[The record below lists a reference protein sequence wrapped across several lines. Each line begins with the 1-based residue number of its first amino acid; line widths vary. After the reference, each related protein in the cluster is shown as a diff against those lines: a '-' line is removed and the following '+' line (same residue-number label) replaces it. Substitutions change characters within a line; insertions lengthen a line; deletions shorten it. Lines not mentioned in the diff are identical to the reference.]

1 MKRALLFLITLCLV
15 LNSFAISAFAAPADV
30 EFSMGEVKAM
40 IAELGQK
47 LNMASPE
54 DRARGFLL
62 ARTYISTDDG
72 IDTLI
77 EIVEN
82 DEFATNPVVGDMY
95 TVLGDISARKDQF
108 VFVLKFFKCFEPED
122 RIEVMDKFYARDT
135 EIFSASAKRD
145 IATIFEYFNEEEEIN
160 SIEEGNAV
168 TGEMIASLFA
178 IFDGEIMLTDASYGS
193 SDFKLKSMSNGFKN
207 KLNDLL
213 DEYSIGGKTYTA
225 KSFVEMLLK
234 DANRQYSSGIK
245 TKIKNVFKN
254 LGIYVPASDDTTSN
268 SGTNGNGTTT
278 VLPTPQYGTMT
289 PGKILSSSELLAQ
302 HQAVG
307 NKIEGFDDTAGH
319 WSYNDTTFLKHI
331 GILAGDAGTNN
342 YRPDWK
348 INREEMA
355 VLMLR
360 VLEIRDG
367 VDASSV
373 SHIRF
378 EDEGDIS
385 PWAVNAIAYLEPL
398 GILKGYPDGN
408 YMPKKEISREEAVAI
423 ISRVLDKKY
432 APTKAVTEF
441 EDHHHIG
448 EWAEEDVVYTA
459 SLNIVKGYTTGEFLP
474 KNNITRAEVATLIF
488 NMLCV
493 EGLLK

>member
-1 MKRALLFLITLCLV
+1 MKKALLFLLTVCLLV
-15 LNSFAISAFAAPADV
+15 NSFAVSVFAAPADV
-30 EFSMGEVKAM
+30 DFSMGEVKVM

-47 LNMASPE
+47 LNLASPE

-72 IDTLI
+72 IDALV
-77 EIVEN
+77 EIIEN

-95 TVLGDISARKDQF
+95 TVLGDISERKEQF

-135 EIFSASAKRD
+135 EVFSASAKRD
-145 IATIFEYFNEEEEIN
+145 IATIFEYFNEEDEI
-160 SIEEGNAV
+160 SSLEEGNAV
-168 TGEMIASLFA
+168 TGEMIASLFS

-193 SDFKLKSMSNGFKN
+193 PNFKLKSMSNGFKN
-207 KLNDLL
+207 ELNALL
-213 DEYSIGGKTYTA
+213 ADYNIGGKTYTA
-225 KSFVEMLLK
+225 KSFIEMLLK
-234 DANRQYSSGIK
+234 GANNEYGTSIK
-245 TKIKNVFKN
+245 TKMKNVFKN
-254 LGIYVPASDDTTSN
+254 LGIYVAAPNDTTAN
-268 SGTNGNGTTT
+268 SGTSGNGTTT
-278 VLPTPQYGTMT
+278 VVPGNDYGTHT
-289 PGKILSSSELLAQ
+289 PGKILSATELLAQ
-302 HQAVG
+302 HEVAG
-307 NKIEGFDDTAGH
+307 NDIVGFDDTLGH
-319 WSYNDTTFLKHI
+319 WSDDTTTFLKHI
-331 GILAGDAGTNN
+331 GILAGDGGTNN

-355 VLMLR
+355 VLMMR
-360 VLEIRDG
+360 VLEVRDG
-367 VDASSV
+367 ADASSAA
-373 SHIRF
+373 HIRF
-378 EDEGDIS
+378 DDEADIS
-385 PWAVNAIAYLEPL
+385 PWAVNAIAYLTPL

-423 ISRVLDKKY
+423 ISRVLDYKY
-432 APTKAVTEF
+432 TPRKTVTEF

-448 EWAEEDVVYTA
+448 EWAEDDVVYAA
-459 SLNIVKGYTTGEFLP
+459 SLDIVKGYTTGEFLP